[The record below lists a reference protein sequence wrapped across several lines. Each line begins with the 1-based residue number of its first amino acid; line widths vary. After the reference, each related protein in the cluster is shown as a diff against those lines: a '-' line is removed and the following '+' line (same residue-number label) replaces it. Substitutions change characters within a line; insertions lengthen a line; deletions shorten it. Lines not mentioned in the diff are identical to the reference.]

1 MRTDRLVVKLRIR
14 GLSPFSVI
22 CRTFELMSRS
32 WVVVLLL
39 VLSAVSAADVV
50 ERSLETADRWWE
62 QTVDVAGE
70 AVEQT
75 RRLWQENHPQDAQ
88 LWEQLIPRLDEVMT
102 LQDRGRELPESAWF
116 GEDRASNSEVINK
129 LLDEVTRILIG
140 SNELREEMRQLSE
153 AMATNQAAIV
163 ELKQRKLTAPSDSL
177 WRKTVSDLI
186 EEIGEREALLAEQR
200 AAMVGLNAQT
210 AALLRKKGLEIDA
223 DGVDFLLSTVV
234 GDDVIDMTLVFGK
247 VRQLTEQL
255 EALTIDSQEDLP
267 TARRYY
273 GMYAVLLTALEHMH
287 LMLIDRIQT
296 DYLPRIEAIRERA
309 LALQRETTAL
319 IADGPSPVLQSN
331 IEAQQLTIDAA
342 VRYASYLARQERQ
355 VAASRERLA
364 RDLAVARNT
373 YETVK
378 MSGDLVALM
387 QNSRQRL
394 DSLFQL
400 QVPPLRAFENL
411 EMKREFERLTATLL
425 QEDGLRSGAS
435 Q

>member
-1 MRTDRLVVKLRIR
+1 MNRFWILA
-14 GLSPFSVI
+14 
-22 CRTFELMSRS
+22 
-32 WVVVLLL
+32 VLPCCIG
-39 VLSAVSAADVV
+39 VSTADVV
-50 ERSLETADRWWE
+50 DRSLETAGGVWE
-62 QTVDVAGE
+62 QTVDAAGK

-75 RRLWQENHPQDAQ
+75 RRLWQEDRPQDAE
-88 LWEQLIPRLDEVMT
+88 LWEALIPRLDE
-102 LQDRGRELPESAWF
+102 LIARQDRGRELPESAWF
-116 GEDRASNSEVINK
+116 GEDRASNSAVINE
-129 LLDEVTRILIG
+129 LMDEVARILIG
-140 SNELREEMRQLSE
+140 SNRLREEMRQLTE
-153 AMATNQAAIV
+153 AIAENRSAIV

-177 WRKTVSDLI
+177 WRKTVSDLA

-200 AAMVGLNAQT
+200 MAMADLNAHT
-210 AALLRKKGLEIDA
+210 AALLRDKGLDIDA
-223 DGVDFLLSTVV
+223 DGVEFLLSTVV

-255 EALTIDSQEDLP
+255 EALTVESREDLE

-273 GMYAVLLTALEHMH
+273 GMYAVLLATLEHMH
-287 LMLIDRIQT
+287 LVLIDRIQT
-296 DYLPRIEAIRERA
+296 DYRPRIGVIRERA
-309 LALQRETTAL
+309 EELMRETTAL
-319 IADGPSPVLQSN
+319 NADGPSPVLQSN

-342 VRYASYLARQERQ
+342 VTYARYLARQQ
-355 VAASRERLA
+355 SRVTVSHERLS
-364 RDLAVARNT
+364 RDLAIARNT

-378 MSGDLVALM
+378 MSGDLVTLM

-425 QEDGLRSGAS
+425 EEDGVRSAAS